1 MTTIPV
7 ITGIISQI
15 AFVIFLFS
23 MEELYVNVQLPAEKN
38 KELFY

>member
-1 MTTIPV
+1 MTTIRV
-7 ITGIISQI
+7 IAGIISQI
-15 AFVIFLFS
+15 AFIIFLFS

>member
-15 AFVIFLFS
+15 AFMIFLFS
-23 MEELYVNVQLPAEKN
+23 MEALYVKVQLPAEKN